1 MSVGFF
7 SIVVVQP
14 LGAKLIGELIII
26 IKSRGVLEQA
36 PYQAGCG
43 ARGVGKRRVMGEG
56 ELSGRDGAY
65 HAETHARWAAG
76 VDGVLAPALSPPPQ
90 GRPAART

>member
-1 MSVGFF
+1 M
-7 SIVVVQP
+7 
-14 LGAKLIGELIII
+14 L
-26 IKSRGVLEQA
+26 LE
-36 PYQAGCG
+36 PC
-43 ARGVGKRRVMGEG
+43 RSWVKVWVMGEG